1 MNMLP
6 LPVLAGLVIV
16 GVTLS
21 AHAGPDDGGL
31 ECAWNFSML
40 KVFHTPIPKASDR
53 LKVTKIPSKVDSL
66 SLEAVLKI
74 VSTRKKTS
82 S

>member
-6 LPVLAGLVIV
+6 LPALAGLIIV
-16 GVTLS
+16 GVSLS
-21 AHAGPDDGGL
+21 AHAGPADGGP
-31 ECAWNFSML
+31 ECAWNVRMQ
-40 KVFHTPIPKASDR
+40 KVFHTPIPTARDR
-53 LKVTKIPSKVDSL
+53 LKVTRIPSKVDSL